1 VKPVWLVGAV
11 ALAVFLV
18 LRRRRLEPTL
28 LVGGAIGVVGMAV
41 YGSGL
46 VHPPNLQTTLE
57 DVGRGLGAWT
67 YLLVGVMAFFE
78 TGAFIGL
85 LAPGET
91 VMLVGG
97 LVAGQGEIEV
107 LRLIGIAWAAAVA
120 GDVTSFVLG
129 RRLGRTFLVRH
140 GPKVSI
146 TEERLEKVEAFFE
159 RHGGKAILL
168 GRFVGI
174 VRAMAPFLAG
184 SSGMSLRRF
193 LPYDIIGAGLWSSS
207 FILLGYIFWASFDRV
222 VHYAEQGA
230 LALGTVICLA
240 AGLTWL
246 VRWMREEPN
255 RRRAAAFLE
264 EQAQRPALRPL
275 AAVLLPVARLVRRPV
290 LWILHRLTPGD
301 LGLEVTTLL
310 AVLGVSTFVFTANG
324 SAAHRAGVG
333 LFDADGLRLADR
345 LYADWAVD
353 VAKVV
358 TELGSFAVTAWVAL
372 LTAVFLA
379 WRREVPRA
387 LLLVTGQVSLLVL
400 VHVTKAA
407 FDRPRPAR
415 PHVDADLS
423 SFPSG
428 HAAYAVTWV
437 AAAVLLT
444 RALPTVATR
453 FGFVVVGVV
462 IAAVV
467 GVSRVYLRVHYPSDV
482 FGGLAL
488 GAMVYSI
495 LGLALAVV
503 DYLRENARAAPRPV
517 DA

>member
-1 VKPVWLVGAV
+1 VKPAWLLGAA

-18 LRRRRLEPTL
+18 VRRRRLEPTL
-28 LVGGAIGVVGMAV
+28 VVGGVLGVVGMAV
-41 YGSGL
+41 YGSGV
-46 VHPPNLQTTLE
+46 VHMPNLQATLE
-57 DVGRGLGAWT
+57 DVGRRLGAWT

-78 TGAFIGL
+78 TGAFVGL

-97 LVAGQGEIEV
+97 LVAGQGEIDV

-129 RRLGRTFLVRH
+129 RRLGRAFLVRH

-174 VRAMAPFLAG
+174 VRAVAPFLAG
-184 SSGMSLRRF
+184 SSGMALRRF
-193 LPYDIIGAGLWSSS
+193 LPYDVIGAGLWAST

-230 LALGTVICLA
+230 LALGTVICLV

-246 VRWMREEPN
+246 VRWLREEPN

-264 EQAQRPALRPL
+264 EQAERPVLRPL
-275 AAVLLPVARLVRRPV
+275 AAVLLPVARLLRRPF
-290 LWILHRLTPGD
+290 LWGVQRLTPGE

-310 AVLGVSTFVFTANG
+310 AVLGVSAFVFASNG
-324 SAAHRAGVG
+324 AAAHQAGVG
-333 LFDADGLRLADR
+333 IFDADGLRLADR
-345 LYADWAVD
+345 LYAPWAVD
-353 VAKVV
+353 VAAVV
-358 TELGSFAVTAWVAL
+358 TELGSYPVTSWLAL
-372 LTAVFLA
+372 LVAFFLA
-379 WRREVPRA
+379 WRREVARA
-387 LLLVTGQVSLLVL
+387 LLLVAGQIGLYAL
-400 VHVTKAA
+400 VHVLKAA
-407 FDRPRPAR
+407 WDRPRPAR

-423 SFPSG
+423 AFPSG

-437 AAAVLLT
+437 AVAVLLT
-444 RALPTVATR
+444 RAMPTVASR
-453 FGFVVVGVV
+453 FGFVVVGLV

-467 GVSRVYLRVHYPSDV
+467 GVTRVYLRVHYPSDV

-488 GAMVYSI
+488 GAMVYCV
-495 LGLALAVV
+495 LGLALVVV
-503 DYLRENARAAPRPV
+503 DHLRENARAPRPA